1 MFNQNIY
8 TMKTLKKLF
17 LLIAV
22 TGLLFSC
29 SKSGQSFDMP
39 GMSEKD
45 HKGHPYAHEKT
56 FFVEPNGTDDTE
68 NLRNAFAEALVYG
81 PEAVVQLKEGTY
93 HIDFIEVREF
103 YGEFRGAGKEKTVIT
118 TIDDLS
124 VDALI
129 SQNLNSVL
137 IRFVGGNVQMSNMT
151 LKTPHGAL
159 STGSEF
165 WLDALVAFS
174 AATCQYTSEDEYI
187 NAAINNVGFEGNW
200 DNIDHG
206 LKTGFGIKENVTGPG
221 TIPLF
226 NTDISIT
233 DCSFSGFWLYGTLI
247 EGIREGK
254 ITAGVKNHGNI
265 FDNIYYASLGIWSN
279 VSMKL
284 SVEGNTFFNPEGTRF
299 GLEIYSS
306 PRPDYFEQLPQTFP
320 SFCKIEQNEFD
331 ITGGTGGTLINDR
344 RRNFFPDES
353 PMLVQVRNNR
363 FNMSNNAY
371 TGIGC
376 FNMMGM
382 MILHNRFTG
391 TGQYGV
397 RIMGPLPYPYNEN
410 GMMIG
415 NCFSNTTY
423 SITTV
428 LLDVRT
434 KNWKIIGGDLE
445 GNVTDN
451 GENNTIINM
460 KKHNPKT
467 PLGSSIFDNLE
478 EIRDTNHHMRG
489 H

>member
-8 TMKTLKKLF
+8 TMKTLNKLF
-17 LLIAV
+17 LLFAV

-29 SKSGQSFDMP
+29 SKNDLDFDMS
-39 GMSEKD
+39 GVSGND
-45 HKGHPYAHEKT
+45 HKGHPSIKEE
-56 FFVEPNGTDDTE
+56 FFKVIPNGIDDTE
-68 NLRNAFAEALVYG
+68 NLSNAFTEASVYG
-81 PEAVVQLKEGTY
+81 PGAVVNLVQGTY

-103 YGEFRGAGKEKTVIT
+103 YGKFRGAGKDKTIIT

-124 VDALI
+124 IDDLI

-137 IRFVGGNVQMSNMT
+137 IRFVGGNIQMSNMT
-151 LKTPHGAL
+151 LKTPAGPL
-159 STGSEF
+159 STGSEY

-187 NAAINNVGFEGNW
+187 NAVIDNVGFEGYW

-226 NTDISIT
+226 NTDIAVT
-233 DCSFSGFWLYGTLI
+233 DCSFSGFRLYGALI

-254 ITAGVKNHGNI
+254 ITAGVKNNGNV

-284 SVEGNTFFNPEGTRF
+284 SVEGNTFLNPPGTRF
-299 GLEIYSS
+299 GLEIFSS
-306 PRPDYFEQLPQTFP
+306 PRPDYFEQLPQPIP
-320 SFCKIEQNEFD
+320 SYCKIDQNEFN
-331 ITGGTGGTLINDR
+331 ITGGTGGILINDR
-344 RRNFFPDES
+344 RRYFFPDEL
-353 PMLVQVRNNR
+353 PMLVHVNNNR
-363 FNMSNNAY
+363 FNMSDNAM

-376 FNMMGM
+376 FNMKGM
-382 MILHNRFTG
+382 KIMHNKFTG

-423 SITTV
+423 SVTTV

-445 GNVTDN
+445 GNVADN
-451 GENNTIINM
+451 GEDNTIINM
-460 KKHNPKT
+460 IKHNPKT
-467 PLGSSIFDNLE
+467 PWGSSIFDNPE
-478 EIRDTNHHMRG
+478 EIRDFKHHSRI